1 MPAASGARA
10 AGSAAAASSA
20 VAPSRASAG
29 STATGPTDPRAACAA
44 LQGSLAESAAGL
56 KLDGAVVDSATL
68 VQAGGSA
75 VCKVTGSATLAEGSG
90 APIRFQASLP
100 SEWNRH
106 AIQFQGGMDAGQP
119 LLDRDAAVADGYII
133 YGQAGGGGAERNAQA
148 DARAVVVQKKL
159 YDITQELM
167 ARRFQRLSDR
177 VYLVTGPADG
187 IALELVKQHPYAFR
201 GVLAD
206 LSNGAHA
213 DEQKP
218 GAAADQPA
226 AALNK
231 ETAAKDLA
239 SYVNVGG
246 KLMLLV
252 PAGYAATLFT
262 LGQPATA
269 PAPATEAPLLM
280 GYRDLYERAGTR
292 YTQAAMWL
300 YSMPAGEPRA
310 ADKEKV
316 DWIAALRDW
325 AEDGKTPPAL
335 AQLPAH
341 R

>member
-1 MPAASGARA
+1 MAAASAP
-10 AGSAAAASSA
+10 SAAASA
-20 VAPSRASAG
+20 VSAG
-29 STATGPTDPRAACAA
+29 STAAGPTDARAACAA

-56 KLDGAVVDSATL
+56 KLDGAVVDSATF
-68 VQAGGSA
+68 VQASGSA
-75 VCKVTGSATLAEGSG
+75 VCKVTGSATLSEGGG

-100 SEWNRH
+100 SAWNRH
-106 AIQFQGGMDAGQP
+106 AIQFHNGMEAGQP
-119 LLDRDAAVADGYII
+119 VVDRDAALADGYII
-133 YGQAGGGGAERNAQA
+133 YGQAGGGSARRSAEA
-148 DARAVVVQKKL
+148 DARAVVIQKKL
-159 YDITQELM
+159 YDVTQELM

-177 VYLVTGPADG
+177 VYLVIGPADG
-187 IALELVKQHPYAFR
+187 TALELVKQHPYAFR

-206 LSNGAHA
+206 LSNGARA

-218 GAAADQPA
+218 GAVADQPEVA
-226 AALNK
+226 RNK
-231 ETAAKDLA
+231 ETASKDLA

-252 PAGYAATLFT
+252 PAGYAATLST

-269 PAPATEAPLLM
+269 LAPATEAPLLM

-335 AQLPAH
+335 AQLPVH